1 MKGRSLMKRIQ
12 TPDIRQE
19 LVTLKNQI
27 DITETKMNFTNEP
40 KLVDALS
47 YELLSLRARL
57 GYLIEVAKRC

>member
-1 MKGRSLMKRIQ
+1 MKRIQ